1 MEKEHGD
8 LFPLNPTPAPAVDS
22 AAIGDQQPLQQST
35 RPRPKRF
42 VKNQIPDSIL
52 NDAALNAAISL
63 LPQNYNFEI
72 HKCVWRVRTS
82 GVKRVALQF
91 PEGLL
96 MYSLII
102 SDILSTFTSA
112 THCFILG
119 DVTYGAC
126 CVDDLSAGAL
136 SADLLIHFGHSCL
149 VPIDSTTIPCLYIF
163 VEISI
168 DVHRL
173 LHELKLNFYNSNT
186 YDNIIM
192 AGTIQ
197 FASAIRAVKP
207 ELEKMG
213 FSVLIPQAK
222 PLSAGEVLGCTAPS
236 VKNRFSDGENVVL
249 VFVADGRFHLE
260 AFMIANPGIKTYRY
274 DPYIGKLFVEEYD
287 HKGMKE
293 ERRRAIEKA
302 REAKN
307 WGIVLGTLGRQGNP
321 RILDRLE
328 KKMSEKGMTWTVV
341 LMSEISPTRIALF
354 EDAVDAW
361 IQIACPRLSIDWG
374 DAFRRPLLTPFEAEI
389 ALGDLLGWWER
400 KTTVNSDEC
409 YDEDRK
415 SSKNESWGACDNGG
429 EKVKEEVQVDYPMD
443 YYSQDGGEWNSCYS
457 KKPARLS
464 QRSSQSCNGSSA
476 IKCSNC

>member
-1 MEKEHGD
+1 MEKEHAAD
-8 LFPLNPTPAPAVDS
+8 LNPTTAL
-22 AAIGDQQPLQQST
+22 AATVTGNQQPT
-35 RPRPKRF
+35 ARPRQPKRF
-42 VKNQIPDSIL
+42 IKNQIPDTIL
-52 NDAALNAAISL
+52 NNPSLNSAISL
-63 LPQNYNFEI
+63 LPQNYSFEI
-72 HKCVWRVRTS
+72 HKCVWRVHTTNA
-82 GVKRVALQF
+82 KRVALQF

-112 THCFILG
+112 THVFILG

-126 CVDDLSAGAL
+126 CVDDLSARAL
-136 SADLLIHFGHSCL
+136 NADLLIHFGHSCL

-168 DVHRL
+168 DVNRL
-173 LHELKLNFYNSNT
+173 LNELKFNFYDADNET
-186 YDNIIM
+186 YGDIVM

-207 ELEKMG
+207 ELEKLG
-213 FSVLIPQAK
+213 FRVLVPQSK

-236 VKNRFSDGENVVL
+236 VENRFNDVENVVL

-274 DPYIGKLFVEEYD
+274 DPFIGKLFVEEYD
-287 HKGMKE
+287 HKGMKD

-302 REAKN
+302 RREARN

-374 DAFRRPLLTPFEAEI
+374 DAFRKPLLTPFEAEI
-389 ALGDLLGWWER
+389 ALGDLSGWWER
-400 KTTVNSDEC
+400 KKTTVNSD
-409 YDEDRK
+409 DEGLK
-415 SSKNESWGACDNGG
+415 CSKNESCGDCDNGG
-429 EKVKEEVQVDYPMD
+429 EKVKEGVIVDYPMD

-464 QRSSQSCNGSSA
+464 QRSSQSCNGNSA
-476 IKCSNC
+476 VKCSNC